1 MDIKTIKKLSLKDV
15 FGNEDDGF
23 TPWLASNLNR
33 LSAAVNI
40 PMVLGGKEVKLA
52 NLRPDI
58 IAYTNVDGE
67 EIIIENQYDKSDSY
81 HIGKLL
87 SYAAYEK
94 TAKYA
99 ILVTENAQVEHIEAM
114 KALNEAKVC
123 GCSFLLVNANCYQID
138 NSLPAIDFEVKVGQD
153 IDIADLTDKQTKL
166 QKFWYQFAEEALKR
180 IGNPFYRKKISKKNK
195 DNWYSGYIGISNI
208 HFQAKV
214 TKNNATIQLL
224 FDSNDEKLNTE
235 RFITLEDNRTEID
248 KAFGEGILLW
258 SNEEE
263 KKQCKIEY
271 AINDYGGY
279 ENEEGWNLLIDKML
293 NAAQRLDNAVKPYY
307 ERLKS

>member
-1 MDIKTIKKLSLKDV
+1 MLDHLKMLSK
-15 FGNEDDGF
+15 
-23 TPWLASNLNR
+23 
-33 LSAAVNI
+33 AVNI
-40 PMVLGGKEVKLA
+40 PMIQGRKEVKLA

-58 IAYTNVDGE
+58 IAYTNVEGE

-99 ILVTENAQVEHIEAM
+99 ILISEDAQVEHIEAI

-123 GCSFLLVNANCYQID
+123 GCAFFLVNAKCYKIGD
-138 NSLPAIDFEVKVGQD
+138 SSPAIDFEVVVEPNVNTTE
-153 IDIADLTDKQTKL
+153 LTERQQKL
-166 QKFWYQFAEEALKR
+166 QEFWRQFSSEALKR
-180 IGNPFYRKKISKKNK
+180 VDNPFYQKKINKNNK
-195 DNWYSGYIGISNI
+195 DNWDSGYIGISNV
-208 HFQAKV
+208 HFDAKI
-214 TKNNATIQLL
+214 TKTNATIQLV
-224 FDSNDEKLNTE
+224 FTSSDEKINNK
-235 RFITLEDNRTEID
+235 RFGILEENKDDID
-248 KAFGEGILLW
+248 AAFDDGILLW

-279 ENEEGWNLLIDKML
+279 ETKDNWNALINKML
-293 NAAQRLDNAVKPYY
+293 DVAQRMNDAVKPYY
-307 ERLKS
+307 EQLKL